1 MAVPEQTPFIEYTA
15 NGTTTVYPL
24 TFDCDKSEYLIVS
37 LDGEEAPVG
46 SWSLTGESI
55 TFNSAPANGVLI
67 TIERNTPFRRTTEY
81 QSYNNSFRPS
91 PVNKDFDLIWWKL
104 QELGYRDQVIWLAL
118 VKEIADRIAGD
129 TNLQNQINTID
140 DWLENL
146 QQNVNENTS
155 DIAQLVTDLSKEIAD
170 RIANDDALK
179 EMFLAMMDEAINEG
193 TINALAITHLDSL
206 EDLEEISNVWDGR
219 TIYVKDLGNYR
230 YDALTASWVKAYQ
243 DADNVK
249 CGDKTQKQI
258 NDQIKAKLGHFKLLQ
273 DYITPDMT
281 DHTQAILLAIS
292 ENDFLDFGTVEN
304 TYYVS
309 QPISLRSG
317 MTIISNGAKFVG
329 KFGIQGAAPYT
340 ARGIIDA
347 RNLVDTNMY
356 GVVQTFID
364 HTEFSSLGDAT
375 NKPTIIGFLG
385 DACTDCDFGLFD
397 SVGSVNY
404 YYAPNFKEYGI
415 VDLRNSTDCIVRH
428 KVDGRYKQETVSST
442 PSTVGVFGIN
452 NTRCISIGSAK
463 NTYWSGILWGGIDC
477 KIISPVVRNTKGS
490 NINLGGIN
498 TNAYNVDLKTSEQGN
513 VSIGE
518 GTDTCYSCS
527 VFGGTIGD
535 AQYANVALHN
545 SAQNCKVFADIYGWG
560 QIKGAAD
567 VSKVGVRVR
576 GKGNTITVSAKKVR
590 DGYTA
595 FGDACNVHST
605 TLVNP
610 DVDGNIIN
618 IVSEGAGVSVRAPN
632 TVIDVDVTD
641 ATTVNALYM
650 GYRCAGSEVK
660 RVRAKNCLRPFVY
673 EPDTATPADYAN
685 VYVGSIIS
693 IGCVDESVTPLMN
706 YRRSGRAR
714 DVIESMSSSLV
725 LNDVL
730 YALEAYSHDSSITGT
745 NKLAAAIR
753 LLCTDAFGTSHGVD
767 ILTSTLSAGVLV
779 NKAHKF
785 RIGSFEIEAVSG
797 SASSL
802 ICVSPDG
809 TRYKL
814 QPANGGGAATWVVAT

>member
-1 MAVPEQTPFIEYTA
+1 MTVQVSDRLSQLYVGNGINTRFDFTFRAFEQEDETGIGVRVKVGNDFEFIDE
-15 NGTTTVYPL
+15 
-24 TFDCDKSEYLIVS
+24 SEYAVTLNPDNLGGYVTFVEPPSAVTFFYIAGKTPVDQL
-37 LDGEEAPVG
+37 LD
-46 SWSLTGESI
+46 I
-55 TFNSAPANGVLI
+55 TNYDNFYPDA
-67 TIERNTPFRRTTEY
+67 IERALDKLTA
-81 QSYNNSFRPS
+81 
-91 PVNKDFDLIWWKL
+91 IL
-104 QELGYRDQVIWLAL
+104 QEWKHLVDFETQARILADIDYDEL
-118 VKEIADRIAGD
+118 AKQREADLKSYIDGIASSIIGQPIRGLPATFVVDGD
-129 TNLQNQINTID
+129 
-140 DWLENL
+140 EN
-146 QQNVNENTS
+146 
-155 DIAQLVTDLSKEIAD
+155 
-170 RIANDDALK
+170 
-179 EMFLAMMDEAINEG
+179 
-193 TINALAITHLDSL
+193 
-206 EDLEEISNVWDGR
+206 
-219 TIYVKDLGNYR
+219 
-230 YDALTASWVKAYQ
+230 
-243 DADNVK
+243 
-249 CGDKTQKQI
+249 QKQI
-258 NDQIKAKLGHFKLLQ
+258 NDQVKAKLGHFKLLQ

-317 MTIISNGAKFVG
+317 MTIISNGAKFIG
-329 KFGIQGAAPYT
+329 KLGIQGAAPYT

-404 YYAPNFKEYGI
+404 CYAPNFKEYGI

-560 QIKGAAD
+560 QIKGTAD

-610 DVDGNIIN
+610 DVDGNIIK

-632 TVIDVDVTD
+632 TVIDVDVTN

-714 DVIESMSSSLV
+714 DVIESMSSSLG

-730 YALEAYSHDSSITGT
+730 YALDAYSHDSSITGT
-745 NKLAAAIR
+745 NKLAAAIL
-753 LLCTDAFGTSHGVD
+753 LLCTDAFGTSYGAD